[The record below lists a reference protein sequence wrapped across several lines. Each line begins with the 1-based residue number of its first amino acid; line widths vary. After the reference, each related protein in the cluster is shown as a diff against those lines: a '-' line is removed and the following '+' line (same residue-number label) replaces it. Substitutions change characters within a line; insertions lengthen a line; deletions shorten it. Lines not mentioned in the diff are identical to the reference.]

1 MYCKSN
7 IVNRLFRH
15 VYPQV
20 QDKINLQKM
29 KAPSTSLAHPSQ
41 VDIMDLFTRQQ
52 FIQQCCVLWR
62 IQVSQDAL

>member
-1 MYCKSN
+1 M
-7 IVNRLFRH
+7 
-15 VYPQV
+15 YPQV